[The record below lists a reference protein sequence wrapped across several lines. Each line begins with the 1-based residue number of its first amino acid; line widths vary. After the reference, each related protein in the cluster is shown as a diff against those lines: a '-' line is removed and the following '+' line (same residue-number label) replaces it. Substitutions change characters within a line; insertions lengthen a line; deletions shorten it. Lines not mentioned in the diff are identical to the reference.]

1 MFIEPIDPAIYEGSD
16 AHGTLVIH
24 HAIENLIRRYP
35 QHYHWSY
42 KRFKA
47 NPELDNVYTL
57 EDEDALEKSRTS
69 PLNKPR
75 KTNMTRTDSAT

>member
-1 MFIEPIDPAIYEGSD
+1 M
-16 AHGTLVIH
+16 VIH

-57 EDEDALEKSRTS
+57 EDEAALEKVEQVREQAKQ
-69 PLNKPR
+69 L
-75 KTNMTRTDSAT
+75 NMTRTDSAT